1 MLTITGYVN
10 IRHWVGSQCAH
21 SGQGHGDCLQDC
33 FPSVS
38 INQVYRSYSQPHRDS
53 GSWIASCTAKCAL
66 TVLCLAV
73 REFLNRWST
82 KGRWIAV
89 SIIAV
94 NSGRRDVLLVMLRK
108 KQTAKVKASQIQDAA
123 QWARTVHY
131 GWLWQY
137 VMGHAHRSQ
146 KFQNLPIQCLPCEW
160 QLEII
165 TLVTTKTVP
174 KKNQILKA
182 GRNIRMITLTS

>member
-1 MLTITGYVN
+1 MVTVCRTAFPQCPLTRSTVRTVNHTGIVEAELLPVQQN
-10 IRHWVGSQCAH
+10 V
-21 SGQGHGDCLQDC
+21 
-33 FPSVS
+33 
-38 INQVYRSYSQPHRDS
+38 
-53 GSWIASCTAKCAL
+53 AL